1 MQYEPYN
8 AITEVVK
15 NQIIFN
21 LNGVEGTVV
30 GFFFPDCLNG
40 VDSVDYHLHFIAND
54 HTGGG
59 HLLECSVESAK
70 VEIDSIDNYHLLIL

>member
-30 GFFFPDCLNG
+30 GFFFPD
-40 VDSVDYHLHFIAND
+40 
-54 HTGGG
+54 
-59 HLLECSVESAK
+59 
-70 VEIDSIDNYHLLIL
+70 

>member
-8 AITEVVK
+8 AITEVVN

-30 GFFFPDCLNG
+30 
-40 VDSVDYHLHFIAND
+40 
-54 HTGGG
+54 
-59 HLLECSVESAK
+59 
-70 VEIDSIDNYHLLIL
+70 